1 MVLDLRLSV
10 APTTT
15 PVSLA
20 EAKAHANIT
29 SDDEDANLQAYL
41 DAAVGHLDGYAGIL
55 GRALMTQTWVLSL
68 ERFPSAFPYGHLA
81 DPSVRRSRH
90 PRRIHLPLPPLVSV
104 ASIAYVDPDGASQTL
119 AADQYVVLDGPL
131 AAIDLAPGCSWP
143 ATRRQA
149 RAVTITFV
157 CGYGAATAV
166 PPAAKSAIKLL
177 FSDFAENRE
186 GNVIGTREA
195 QIQNPALM
203 NLLRD
208 LIVPKV

>member
-1 MVLDLRLSV
+1 MVLDLRLSA
-10 APTTT
+10 APATT

-29 SDDEDANLQAYL
+29 DDSDDANLQAYL

-55 GRALMTQTWVLSL
+55 GRALVTQTWVLSL
-68 ERFPSAFPYGHLA
+68 DGFPSAFPYGHLA
-81 DPSVRRSRH
+81 DTSARRSRH
-90 PRRIHLPLPPLVSV
+90 PRRIHLPLPPLISV
-104 ASIAYVDPDGASQTL
+104 PSITYVDANGATQTL
-119 AADQYVVLDGPL
+119 ATDQYVVLDGPL
-131 AAIDLAPGCSWP
+131 AAIDLAPTCSWP

-149 RAVTITFV
+149 RAVTVTFV
-157 CGYGAATAV
+157 CGYGAASAV
-166 PPAAKSAIKLL
+166 PTQIKNAIKML
-177 FSDFAENRE
+177 FSDFEANRE
-186 GNVIGTREA
+186 GAVIGTREA